1 MVKFYVVVKKNK
13 NGEGKHVELRANLG
27 YTDKVVCFEKATI
40 AEILD
45 IPLKELS
52 TAELGKEWEI
62 K

>member
-13 NGEGKHVELRANLG
+13 NGEGRHAELRANLG
-27 YTDKVVCFEKATI
+27 YTDKVISFDRAII

-45 IPLKELS
+45 LPVKELS
-52 TAELGKEWEI
+52 VAEEGKKWEI

>member
-1 MVKFYVVVKKNK
+1 MIKFYAVVKKNK

-27 YTDKVVCFEKATI
+27 YTDKVLTFDKATI

-45 IPLKELS
+45 IPIKELS
-52 TAELGKEWEI
+52 TAELGKQWEI